1 MDSSFLTSENCA
13 MKYQYI
19 TVRFFAFKEFV
30 AFVKELK
37 EYPTLRDY
45 ITTNTE
51 KFVGEHHSIE
61 RESKTYKWLVE
72 KPVSSLQQ
80 YQTGLN
86 RENSK
91 ENQKEQPC

>member
-1 MDSSFLTSENCA
+1 MDSSLLKSENCA
-13 MKYQYI
+13 MKYHYF

-30 AFVKELK
+30 TFVKELK
-37 EYPTLRDY
+37 ESPTLRDY

-51 KFVGEHHSIE
+51 KYVGGHHSVE

-72 KPVSSLQQ
+72 KLVSLQQ